1 MRIFILNVIVALL
14 GYSPL
19 VLEPMGSIKVKFEG
33 LIETTGKLAI
43 VLLDADGN
51 QVGEYWIPVDD
62 TTETLNVDALKPG
75 HYALKFFHDA
85 NNNGTMDTNWAGIP
99 KESFGFSNNA
109 RIVLGLP
116 SVKEMLFEVNGMTEI
131 VIKAKRF

>member
-1 MRIFILNVIVALL
+1 MWMLSN
-14 GYSPL
+14 P
-19 VLEPMGSIKVKFEG
+19 
-33 LIETTGKLAI
+33 
-43 VLLDADGN
+43 GN
-51 QVGEYWIPVDD
+51 
-62 TTETLNVDALKPG
+62 
-75 HYALKFFHDA
+75 YAVKFFHDA

-116 SVKEMLFEVNGMTEI
+116 SIKEMLFEVNGMTEI

>member
-1 MRIFILNVIVALL
+1 MKLLLLNVLISVLAL
-14 GYSPL
+14 GPMTT
-19 VLEPMGSIKVKFEG
+19 EPVGSIRVKFEG

-43 VLLDADGN
+43 VLLDESGN
-51 QVGEYWIPVDD
+51 QVGEYWIPVDEP
-62 TTETLNVDALKPG
+62 TEILNVDALKPG
-75 HYALKFFHDA
+75 NYAVKFFHDA

-109 RIVLGLP
+109 RIILGLP
-116 SVKEMLFEVNGMTEI
+116 SIKEMLFEVNGMTEI